1 MVRKVVAAPHSRI
14 CPSLLPPTLPT
25 ADCLPKGKEHHQQT
39 ETLPVMDKNTL
50 HHHPHHHV
58 QQVHYNKNKKTL
70 LQRLLRGRTAIMI
83 RVITRRL
90 WEGKLCSV
98 WSGIRTLFAS
108 SPDLDPP
115 LSETRSAPSS
125 TQSSGGGI
133 L

>member
-1 MVRKVVAAPHSRI
+1 MVVVVVVMVRKVVAAAHSRI

-50 HHHPHHHV
+50 HHPHHHV
-58 QQVHYNKNKKTL
+58 QQVHCNKNKKNHSP
-70 LQRLLRGRTAIMI
+70 RMLRGRSAIMI

-115 LSETRSAPSS
+115 LT
-125 TQSSGGGI
+125 
-133 L
+133 